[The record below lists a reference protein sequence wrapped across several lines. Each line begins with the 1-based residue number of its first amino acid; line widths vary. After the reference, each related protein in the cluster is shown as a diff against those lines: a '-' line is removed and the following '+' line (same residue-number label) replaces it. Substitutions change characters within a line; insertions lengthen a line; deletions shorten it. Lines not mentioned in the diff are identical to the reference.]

1 MKMYGATDIGLV
13 RATNQDNFY
22 IDKSVKWAVV
32 ADGMGGHNGGETASS
47 MAVEEIKK
55 SMLQGVGLKESISNA
70 NALVYRASVENPEL
84 TGMGT
89 TVVLCEV
96 LGGIANIAHVG
107 DSRAYLYRDG
117 KLKQI
122 TKDHS
127 IVQQLIDSGT
137 ITEEQARYHPQR
149 NLITRAVG
157 TEKTILVDY
166 ETLEFYEDDYILI
179 CSDGLSSYV
188 EENEIANILANTK
201 TSEAVNKLIEAA
213 NNSGG
218 KDNITVVLIKA

>member
-55 SMLQGVGLKESISNA
+55 SMSQGVGLKECIANA
-70 NALVYRASVENPEL
+70 NTVVYNHSIVNPEL
-84 TGMGT
+84 MGMGT
-89 TVVLCEV
+89 TIVLCEV
-96 LGGIANIAHVG
+96 IGCKVNVAHVG
-107 DSRAYLYRDG
+107 DSRAYHYSKG

-137 ITEEQARYHPQR
+137 ITEEQAKYHPQR

-157 TEKTILVDY
+157 TEKYILVDCNSC
-166 ETLEFYEDDYILI
+166 ELNENDYILV

-188 EENEIANILANTK
+188 DKDEIIDILENTK
-201 TSEAVNKLIEAA
+201 TSEVAAKLVEAA

-218 KDNITVVLIKA
+218 KDNVTVVIIKA

>member
-13 RATNQDNFY
+13 RETNQDNFY
-22 IDKSVKWAVV
+22 IDTAGKWAVV
-32 ADGMGGHNGGETASS
+32 ADGMGGHNGGETASA

-55 SMLQGVGLKESISNA
+55 SMSQGVGLKESISNA
-70 NALVYRASVENPEL
+70 NTLVYKKSIDNPQL
-84 TGMGT
+84 MGMGT

-96 LGGIANIAHVG
+96 LGGRVNIAHVG
-107 DSRAYLYRDG
+107 DSRAYLYKDH

-137 ITEEQARYHPQR
+137 ITQEQARFHPQR

-157 TEKTILVDY
+157 TEKNILVDY
-166 ETLEFYEDDYILI
+166 DTLDFGEKDCILI

-188 EENEIANILANTK
+188 DEKDILDILENTK
-201 TSEAVNKLIEAA
+201 SREAVDKLIVAA
-213 NNSGG
+213 NECGG

>member
-22 IDKSVKWAVV
+22 IDKDMKWAVV

-55 SMLQGVGLKESISNA
+55 SMAQGVGLKESISNA
-70 NALVYRASVENPEL
+70 NTLVYRASVENPEL
-84 TGMGT
+84 MGMGT
-89 TVVLCEV
+89 TVVLCEI
-96 LGGIANIAHVG
+96 LGGRLNIAHVG
-107 DSRAYLYRDG
+107 DSRAYLYRG
-117 KLKQI
+117 GSLKQI

-157 TEKTILVDY
+157 TEKNILVDY
-166 ETLEFYEDDYILI
+166 DTIELAENDYILI

-188 EENEIANILANTK
+188 EEDEIINILDGTNTSEIAG
-201 TSEAVNKLIEAA
+201 KLVEAA
-213 NNSGG
+213 NSNGG
-218 KDNITVVLIKA
+218 KDNVTVVLIKA

>member
-13 RATNQDNFY
+13 RETNQDNFY
-22 IDKSVKWAVV
+22 IDTEGKWAVI
-32 ADGMGGHNGGETASS
+32 ADGMGGHNGGETASA

-55 SMLQGVGLKESISNA
+55 SMAQGVGLKESIVNA
-70 NALVYRASVENPEL
+70 NAMVYKKAADSPEL
-84 TGMGT
+84 MGMGT

-96 LGGIANIAHVG
+96 LGGRVNIAHVG
-107 DSRAYLYRDG
+107 DSRAYLYKDH

-122 TKDHS
+122 TTDHS

-137 ITEEQARYHPQR
+137 ITSEQARFHPQR

-157 TEKTILVDY
+157 TEKNILVDY
-166 ETLEFYEDDYILI
+166 NTLDFGENDCILI

-188 EENEIANILANTK
+188 DEKDILDILKNTK
-201 TSEAVNKLIEAA
+201 SREAVDKLIDAA
-213 NNSGG
+213 NEGGG

>member
-13 RATNQDNFY
+13 RTTNQDNFY
-22 IDKSVKWAVV
+22 IDTAGKWAVV
-32 ADGMGGHNGGETASS
+32 ADGMGGHNGGETAST

-55 SMLQGVGLKESISNA
+55 SMSQGVGLKESVINA
-70 NALVYRASVENPEL
+70 NAVVYRQALEDDKL
-84 TGMGT
+84 LGMGT

-96 LGGIANIAHVG
+96 VGELVNIAHVG
-107 DSRAYLYRDG
+107 DSRAYLYKDHR
-117 KLKQI
+117 LKQI

-137 ITEEQARYHPQR
+137 ITEEQAKYHPQR

-157 TEKTILVDY
+157 TERNILVDY
-166 ETLEFYEDDYILI
+166 NTVEFGSKDCILI

-188 EENEIANILANTK
+188 DESEILQILEDTK
-201 TSEAVNKLIEAA
+201 AKDTVGKLIEAA
-213 NNSGG
+213 NEKGG
-218 KDNITVVLIKA
+218 KDNITVVLIKG

>member
-13 RATNQDNFY
+13 RETNQDNFY

-47 MAVEEIKK
+47 LAVGEIKK
-55 SMLQGVGLKESISNA
+55 SMAQGVGLKESISNA
-70 NALVYRASVENPEL
+70 NTLVYRTSVENPEL
-84 TGMGT
+84 SGMGT
-89 TVVLCEV
+89 TVVLCEI
-96 LGGIANIAHVG
+96 LGGRANIAHVG

-137 ITEEQARYHPQR
+137 ITEEQALYHPQR

-157 TEKTILVDY
+157 TEKNILVDY
-166 ETLEFYEDDYILI
+166 ETLEIFENDYILI

-188 EENEIANILANTK
+188 EEDKIVNIIENNKSGETV
-201 TSEAVNKLIEAA
+201 EKLIEAA

-218 KDNITVVLIKA
+218 KDNVTVVLIKA

>member
-1 MKMYGATDIGLV
+1 MKMYGATNIGLV

-22 IDKSVKWAVV
+22 IDTAGKWAVV
-32 ADGMGGHNGGETASS
+32 ADGMGGHNGGETAST

-55 SMLQGVGLKESISNA
+55 SMSQGVGLKESVSNA
-70 NALVYRASVENPEL
+70 NTLVYKKSIDNPEL
-84 TGMGT
+84 MGMGT

-96 LGGIANIAHVG
+96 LGGRVNIAHVG
-107 DSRAYLYRDG
+107 DSRAYLYRG
-117 KLKQI
+117 HKLKQI

-137 ITEEQARYHPQR
+137 ITQEQARFHPQR

-157 TEKTILVDY
+157 TEKNILVDY
-166 ETLEFYEDDYILI
+166 NTLEFGEKDCILI

-188 EENEIANILANTK
+188 DESDILDILENTK
-201 TSEAVNKLIEAA
+201 SSEAADKLIAAA
-213 NNSGG
+213 NQSGG

>member
-22 IDKSVKWAVV
+22 IDKDAKWAVV

-55 SMLQGVGLKESISNA
+55 SMQQGVGLKESVNNA
-70 NALVYRASVENPEL
+70 NAVVYKAAVETPGL
-84 TGMGT
+84 MGMGT
-89 TVVLCEV
+89 TVVLCEIV
-96 LGGIANIAHVG
+96 GSTANIVHVG
-107 DSRAYLYRDG
+107 DSRAYIYSNG
-117 KLKQI
+117 ELKQV

-137 ITEEQARYHPQR
+137 ITEEQAKYHPQR

-157 TEKTILVDY
+157 TEKYVLADGVSVDVSSG
-166 ETLEFYEDDYILI
+166 DYILI

-188 EENEIANILANTK
+188 DESEITDILANTK
-201 TSEAVNKLIEAA
+201 LNGVVSKLIEAA

-218 KDNITVVLIKA
+218 KDNVTVVVIKA